1 MFSDCNGHLVIKWTF
16 SDGNENII
24 IERRRD
30 VRAKLL
36 FLSSNLLL
44 FDVLVAIDVVVP
56 KKNQM
61 NDRTTPGSKL
71 QNLVVLG

>member
-1 MFSDCNGHLVIKWTF
+1 MKTSSLKGGVMY
-16 SDGNENII
+16 
-24 IERRRD
+24 
-30 VRAKLL
+30 VRSCC
-36 FLSSNLLL
+36 FCHQTYCF

>member
-1 MFSDCNGHLVIKWTF
+1 MYVQSCCFCHQTYYF
-16 SDGNENII
+16 
-24 IERRRD
+24 
-30 VRAKLL
+30 
-36 FLSSNLLL
+36 

>member
-1 MFSDCNGHLVIKWTF
+1 MY
-16 SDGNENII
+16 
-24 IERRRD
+24 
-30 VRAKLL
+30 VRSCC
-36 FLSSNLLL
+36 FCHQTYCF

-71 QNLVVLG
+71 QNLVVLGSLTLYGMVPLCASKVIPYSI